1 MGKDMELLLLKKD
14 VEEKLNA
21 LNALK
26 FRDLPK
32 TVTKVVDFVS
42 GCVDF
47 GSIDDQDR
55 PTPAKTR
62 ARPGGGQKAAGDE
75 EEKGGAKSY
84 TDSWVQTDRQ
94 ATMMAADRG
103 TMTED
108 SGGSIASVFH
118 SLRGTTAVVSTPLS
132 AHAPPPPP
140 PPAGDDSADDDITLA
155 ARRRRRRE
163 RGQVGPPGGCWA
175 AGGTAPTATA
185 PHQQRHQSASA
196 TDRAPTGGTGGGS
209 KSVADADDG
218 GSAATRRN

>member
-118 SLRGTTAVVSTPLS
+118 SLRGTTAVVSAPLS
-132 AHAPPPPP
+132 AHAPPPP

-175 AGGTAPTATA
+175 AGGTTPTATA